1 MDSAKI
7 HFSIQPEYA
16 NSVEAYAIISAS
28 LLTDQYTKQV
38 MNYIPDHIPANHV
51 PVGSVEWCREFG
63 VVQGKVL
70 YEHMD
75 YPEHFK
81 ELFKRNIRLGLVEE
95 LKPGDWTKP
104 TYTKQFPAQIVNDH
118 SPVMY
123 ETGEPVELN
132 ATCWISDIVRFG
144 PEFRCYVLDRKIAGI
159 SQYDDGAPC
168 MLSAANVKK
177 IMDLVGSWDSP
188 TVTYAL
194 DVGLLEDTNELA
206 LVEANAAWGTGYYP
220 GETHG
225 LSYNDYA
232 KWLST
237 GWRQLARVQLD

>member
-1 MDSAKI
+1 MYNI
-7 HFSIQPEYA
+7 NTHFSIQPEYTK
-16 NSVEAYAIISAS
+16 SVEAYAIISAS
-28 LLTDQYTKQV
+28 LLTDRYTKQV
-38 MNYIPDHIPANHV
+38 MSYIPDRIPGNYV
-51 PVGSVEWCREFG
+51 PVGSVEWCREFS

-81 ELFKRNIRLGLVEE
+81 ELFKRNIRMGLVEE

-123 ETGEPVELN
+123 ETWEPVELN
-132 ATCWISDIVRFG
+132 ASCWISDIVRFG
-144 PEFRCYVLDRKIAGI
+144 PEFRCYVLDRKIIGI
-159 SQYDDGAPC
+159 SQYDEGAASV
-168 MLSAANVKK
+168 LSPQHIKRLA
-177 IMDLVGSWDSP
+177 DLVGSWDSP
-188 TVTYAL
+188 TTTYAL

-220 GETHG
+220 DGTLNASG
-225 LSYNDYA
+225 YA
-232 KWLST
+232 DWLAS
-237 GWRQLARVQLD
+237 GWSQLENLRS